1 VDRGRLDSTFHLI
14 LVAGGET
21 NFVADE
27 NMTQRAFTTILE
39 HFVVKGRAPHYT
51 ELSGLLGISVQ
62 EAREV
67 QRAAV
72 AASPIAG
79 CWMAHDTDYIESWA
93 PFSNIPTHY
102 FISVDGVQK
111 WYAQCGMEALAVR
124 WLFPSQEVLIETRCL
139 DCGDS
144 IRVRTHDETILDID
158 PESAVGYMPS
168 PFARSRAGSGAFN

>member
-1 VDRGRLDSTFHLI
+1 MT
-14 LVAGGET
+14 
-21 NFVADE
+21 DE
-27 NMTQRAFTTILE
+27 AMTQRAFSTIME
-39 HFVVKGRAPHYT
+39 HFVAEGRAPHYT

-62 EAREV
+62 EARAV
-67 QRAAV
+67 QREAV

-124 WLFPSQEVLIETRCL
+124 WLFPSREVLIETRCL

-144 IRVRTHDETILDID
+144 IRVRTQDDAILEID